1 MDEIDKSGPAFPRLD
16 NLKPQEE
23 STIIRGTTNVTLRDY
38 FAAKAML
45 GMYAAGDYDLNQEER
60 ARVAYQMAD
69 EMLFIRDTE

>member
-1 MDEIDKSGPAFPRLD
+1 MDEIDKR
-16 NLKPQEE
+16 QEE
-23 STIIRGTTNVTLRDY
+23 STINSKVVSAFIRGTTNVTLRDY

-45 GMYAAGDYDLNQEER
+45 GMYAAGEYYPNQEER

>member
-1 MDEIDKSGPAFPRLD
+1 MDEIDREQR
-16 NLKPQEE
+16 QEE

>member
-1 MDEIDKSGPAFPRLD
+1 MDEIDKGGPTFPRPD
-16 NLKPQEE
+16 NLNPQEA

-45 GMYAAGDYDLNQEER
+45 GMYAGDYDLNQEER